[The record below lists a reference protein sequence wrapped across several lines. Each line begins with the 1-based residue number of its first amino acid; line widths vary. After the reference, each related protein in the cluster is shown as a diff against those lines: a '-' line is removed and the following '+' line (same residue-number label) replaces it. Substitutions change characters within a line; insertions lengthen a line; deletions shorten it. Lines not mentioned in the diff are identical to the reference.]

1 MPNYQTLKPKL
12 FSLEQSTEWLDHL
25 DTQGYV
31 VIKDIINNKT
41 NMIALATFMK
51 EWTTVSPKFNWLD
64 VSTWTT
70 TNSPMVWGKS
80 SVMFNG
86 FGQSE
91 FMWMLRTQPKIKE
104 AFSKIYETSDLAV
117 SFDGFSLFLS
127 DKQQSPGWL
136 HQDQRSQD
144 KNKSIQGLLNLKP
157 VRENDA
163 GFVCVPGSHL
173 THKPPPSNRDWVML
187 DKNDPNYE
195 KAVKLLIPKNCLT
208 LWNSKTI
215 HSNTGMNKKHP
226 NGMHI
231 NRLSAYITFVPKSR
245 QSLET
250 KNERIS
256 GYKNGMSCSH
266 WADRMEIKKLPFHL
280 KKRYLE
286 RDFNNLTPRLVANGN
301 IPKKFL
307 DII

>member
-1 MPNYQTLKPKL
+1 MPSYKTLKPKL
-12 FSLEQSTEWLDHL
+12 FDLEQSLEWQEYLDK
-25 DTQGYV
+25 QGYV

-41 NMIALATFMK
+41 NMIALATLIK
-51 EWTTVSPKFNWLD
+51 EWTTVSPNFDWFD
-64 VSTWTT
+64 TSTWST

-104 AFSKIYETSDLAV
+104 AFSKIYKTSELAV
-117 SFDGFSLFLS
+117 SFDGFSVFLS

-144 KNKSIQGLLNLKP
+144 MRKSIQGLLNLKP
-157 VRENDA
+157 VGENDA
-163 GFVCVPGSHL
+163 GFVCVPGSHK
-173 THKPPPSNRDWVML
+173 TYKPVPSNRDWVML

-195 KAVKLLIPKNCLT
+195 NAVKLLIPKNSLT

-226 NGMHI
+226 KGMHL
-231 NRLSAYITFVPKSR
+231 NRLSAYITFVPKLR
-245 QSLET
+245 RPLNI

-256 GYKNGMSCSH
+256 GYKNGLNCSH
-266 WADRMEIKKLPFHL
+266 WADRMEVKKLPFHL

-286 RDFNNLTPRLVANGN
+286 RNFHNLIPKLDTDGN
-301 IPKKFL
+301 IPKKYME
-307 DII
+307 IM